1 MRQRRAQRG
10 RPVSSLD
17 VARRAGVSRTTVSF
31 VLNNAPGKS
40 IPEATRA
47 RVLAAARELAYV
59 PNARARS
66 IALVK
71 HRTIGFFVPH
81 AGYVSSDAYVQ
92 RIIQGMSPV
101 LNKSRFRLVLRALA
115 IEQRDYLQAVEQ
127 DEVDG
132 VVLMNTHGGDRGLTE
147 LVEAGLPLVVIGT
160 LADRRIRQLDIDN
173 RLAAAEAVRY
183 LVGLGHRDIGMVVHA
198 PLTYTAAR
206 DRLAGFRATMA
217 AARIPVRRDWVRAAD
232 LTEQSGHRAMTEIL
246 ACRRRPTAVFASN
259 DVVAYGALKALQER
273 GLAVPGDVSLMG
285 FDDDLLSRYLKP
297 QLTTVFNPAASLGAE
312 AARLLIGLIRGTP
325 VTAHPRLRTSLVV
338 RDSCRR
344 IG

>member
-1 MRQRRAQRG
+1 MSRRRASRS

-66 IALVK
+66 IALVR
-71 HRTIGFFVPH
+71 HRTIGFFIPH
-81 AGYVSSDAYVQ
+81 AGYVSSDAYVH

-101 LNKSRFRLVLRALA
+101 LNKSRFRLVVQALA
-115 IEQRDYLQAVEQ
+115 VDQRNYLQVARQ

-132 VVLMNTHGGDRGLTE
+132 VVFMNAHGGDRGLQE
-147 LVEAGLPLVVIGT
+147 LIDAGLPLVAIGT
-160 LADRRIRQLDIDN
+160 LADKRVTQLDIDN

-198 PLTYTAAR
+198 SLSYLAAR
-206 DRLAGFRATMA
+206 DRLAGFRAAMA
-217 AARIPVRRDWVRAAD
+217 AARLPVRKEWIRVAD
-232 LTEQSGHRAMTEIL
+232 LTEQSGYRAMGEIL
-246 ACRRRPTAVFASN
+246 ASRRRPTAVFASN
-259 DVVAYGALKALQER
+259 DVVAYGALKSLQER
-273 GLAVPGDVSLMG
+273 GFAVPGDVSLMG
-285 FDDDLLSRYLKP
+285 FDDDLLSRFLKP
-297 QLTTVFNPAASLGAE
+297 QLTTVYNPAASIGAE
-312 AARLLIGLIRGTP
+312 AARLLIGLVRGTP
-325 VTAHPRLRTSLVV
+325 MPPHARLRTSLVV
-338 RDSCRR
+338 RESCGR